1 VVDETLAEAGNAVE
15 SEAIKMKKA
24 SALIT
29 VIIAVVVLLVA
40 LGVGFSVKKYRVHR
54 AQAEPSEEQVQ
65 TEPKQPD
72 PRAALPG
79 EGARSRTSGPTVEE
93 KAKIQG
99 ERAQMNERLKNMSEQ
114 ERREF
119 MAERSGQFEG
129 RRRPEGQSGR
139 RPGGMGMSD
148 EERQKMRERY
158 ENMTEE
164 ERQAFREQMRQRV
177 GSGRRPGQRGPARSG
192 ESLEGA
198 PRRRIEPREPVR
210 ENPDRATEN

>member
-1 VVDETLAEAGNAVE
+1 
-15 SEAIKMKKA
+15 MKKA

-65 TEPKQPD
+65 TEPQQPD

-158 ENMTEE
+158 ENMTE
-164 ERQAFREQMRQRV
+164 
-177 GSGRRPGQRGPARSG
+177 GGRRPGQRGPARSG